1 MDRIT
6 WVRNEGRDMNAVT
19 DASTKPIVPISRFV
33 NQKTLASLLEKKD
46 QFAEAYPF
54 PYLVFDELFSNEL
67 LAEVHKEFDQ
77 LGQQSWNEI
86 ENPLQLTLRSN
97 PNSKFGPA
105 TQTYFDILSS
115 AWFVTFLSE
124 LTSIRGIVFDPI
136 MKGGGMHESR
146 VGGKFGLHLD
156 FSKHP
161 VTKLDNRLVLIT
173 YLNDGWKEE
182 YGGMLELWDAEQNK
196 CAATVLPVFGR
207 TILFAHTDK
216 SLHGH
221 PGGLNP
227 PPGVTRRSVAAYY
240 YSNGRD
246 DDGAKASYDSHF
258 APQGAPSLLK
268 TAVRSVTPPI
278 LYSIAGKLKKTLS
291 HKIHRK

>member
-1 MDRIT
+1 
-6 WVRNEGRDMNAVT
+6 MNAIT
-19 DASTKPIVPISRFV
+19 ETISRKIVPISRFV
-33 NQKTLASLLEKKD
+33 NDQVAKSLLAKTD
-46 QFAEAYPF
+46 QFSTAYPF
-54 PYLVFDELFSNEL
+54 PYLTFDGLFSEDL
-67 LAEVHKEFDQ
+67 LTEVHNEFDQ
-77 LGQQSWNEI
+77 LGKQSWKEI

-124 LTSIRGIVFDPI
+124 LTGIRGVVFDPI

-146 VGGKFGLHLD
+146 AGGKFGLHFD

-173 YLNDGWKEE
+173 YLNKNWKEE
-182 YGGMLELWDAEQNK
+182 YGGLLELWDVDQNK

-207 TILFAHTDK
+207 TILFAHTDR

-221 PGGLNP
+221 PSGLNP
-227 PPGVTRRSVAAYY
+227 PTGQTRRSVAAYY

-246 DDGAKASYDSHF
+246 DQAAAASFDSHF
-258 APQGAPSLLK
+258 APQGAPSFLK
-268 TAVRSVTPPI
+268 IAVRSVTPPI
-278 LYSIAGKLKKTLS
+278 LYSIAGALKK
-291 HKIHRK
+291 KIRQKK

>member
-1 MDRIT
+1 
-6 WVRNEGRDMNAVT
+6 MNAIT
-19 DASTKPIVPISRFV
+19 ESISPKIIPISSFV
-33 NQKTLASLLEKKD
+33 NEHVAMSLLAKKD
-46 QFAEAYPF
+46 QFPAAYPF
-54 PYLVFDELFSNEL
+54 PHLVFDGLFSETL
-67 LAEVHKEFDQ
+67 LTEVHKEFEG
-77 LGQQSWNEI
+77 LGKQSWKEI

-146 VGGKFGLHLD
+146 AGGKFGLHLD

-173 YLNDGWKEE
+173 YLNKAWKEE
-182 YGGMLELWDAEQNK
+182 YGGLLELWDVAQSK

-221 PGGLNP
+221 PNGLNP
-227 PPGVTRRSVAAYY
+227 PPGTTRRSVAAYY

-246 DDGAKASYDSHF
+246 DDAAAASYDSHF
-258 APQGAPSLLK
+258 APQQAPSRLK
-268 TAVRSVTPPI
+268 TAVRSVVPPI
-278 LYSIAGKLKKTLS
+278 LYSLAGSLKKKIS
-291 HKIHRK
+291 HKASAK